1 MVTLFLALLDHLPEP
16 LHDSRILVGE
26 ERRTAFVQRSY
37 PSHLLIRQFKI
48 KEVEIVRHV
57 RLVAAHGED
66 SYASLNMP
74 AEHNLMKALAVVGG
88 YGF

>member
-1 MVTLFLALLDHLPEP
+1 MPNGLCPTQLSEP
-16 LHDSRILVGE
+16 FPV
-26 ERRTAFVQRSY
+26 
-37 PSHLLIRQFKI
+37 RQFKI

-74 AEHNLMKALAVVGG
+74 PEYNLMQALAVVGG

>member
-1 MVTLFLALLDHLPEP
+1 MTLFLAFLDHLTEP
-16 LHDSRILVGE
+16 LHDTRILVGE
-26 ERRTAFVQRSY
+26 ERRKPFVQRSY
-37 PSHLLIRQFKI
+37 PSHLLVRQFKI

-74 AEHNLMKALAVVGG
+74 AEYNLMQALAVVGG

>member
-1 MVTLFLALLDHLPEP
+1 MVTLFLALLNHLTEP

-26 ERRTAFVQRSY
+26 ERRTAFVQRRY
-37 PSHLLIRQFKI
+37 LLHLLVRQLEI
-48 KEVEIVRHV
+48 EQVEIVRHV

-74 AEHNLMKALAVVGG
+74 PEHNLMQALAVVGG

>member
-1 MVTLFLALLDHLPEP
+1 MVTLFLALLDHLTES
-16 LHDSRILVGE
+16 LHDSRILVRE

-37 PSHLLIRQFKI
+37 LSHLLVRQFKI
-48 KEVEIVRHV
+48 KEVEIVCHV

-66 SYASLNMP
+66 GDTSLNMP
-74 AEHNLMKALAVVGG
+74 PEHNLMQALAVVGG